1 MMDKETQNM
10 IKQLKRDKNYH
21 AIFVNFGRIAYLN
34 NIPRSYRKKEIKKL
48 KSEGRYEDIFSKYG
62 EEEYNKILLHACIQ
76 EMKEAKGSL
85 RAYSWGILQRIK
97 MFTKK
102 VGIYTASILLECS
115 AILIEA
121 GQEKIDENGIKYE
134 KEIENYNE
142 NISQYAEEVKKMH
155 LSDLQIIMK
164 VMDDM
169 WNNIQGYGTPQ
180 KDIYGYLEL
189 DLATKDGYGVCRNM
203 ASDMAK
209 KLNQINPKYNARTM
223 FVTMGEEGNYYLA
236 DIETK
241 MVEFNENI
249 EEDGRGVHQ
258 TLNENIRQEKEKS
271 IPELIGE
278 TMTEG
283 AKNVIGNHMIT
294 LIDIPEEGVILVA
307 DPTNPSIGL
316 YKNGKIK
323 MFNSGKEYVTNEGS
337 NMLFNGYEGLETV
350 GDFIDSFTNESSYE
364 KLKEEYGLEQQNEA
378 LEYVRNFKNK
388 EKEYKQSLKV
398 DYVPKVKEKQPQSE
412 NIEKQQTIDED
423 MQL

>member
-1 MMDKETQNM
+1 M
-10 IKQLKRDKNYH
+10 
-21 AIFVNFGRIAYLN
+21 LN
-34 NIPRSYRKKEIKKL
+34 
-48 KSEGRYEDIFSKYG
+48 
-62 EEEYNKILLHACIQ
+62 
-76 EMKEAKGSL
+76 
-85 RAYSWGILQRIK
+85 
-97 MFTKK
+97 
-102 VGIYTASILLECS
+102 
-115 AILIEA
+115 
-121 GQEKIDENGIKYE
+121 
-134 KEIENYNE
+134 
-142 NISQYAEEVKKMH
+142 
-155 LSDLQIIMK
+155 
-164 VMDDM
+164 
-169 WNNIQGYGTPQ
+169 
-180 KDIYGYLEL
+180 
-189 DLATKDGYGVCRNM
+189 
-203 ASDMAK
+203 
-209 KLNQINPKYNARTM
+209 LN
-223 FVTMGEEGNYYLA
+223 L
-236 DIETK
+236 
-241 MVEFNENI
+241 

-278 TMTEG
+278 VMEEG
-283 AKNVIGNHMIT
+283 AKNVIGNHVIT

-323 MFNSGKEYVTNEGS
+323 MFNSDKEYVTNEGS

>member
-1 MMDKETQNM
+1 MDKETKNI

-76 EMKEAKGSL
+76 EMKEVKGGE

-97 MFTKK
+97 IFTKQ
-102 VGIYTASILLECS
+102 VGIYTASMLLGIS
-115 AILIEA
+115 ATLVEA
-121 GQEKIDENGIKYE
+121 GQEKIDENGVKYE
-134 KEIENYNE
+134 KDIENYNE
-142 NISQYAEEVKKMH
+142 NIAKYAEEIRKLH

-169 WNNIQGYGTPQ
+169 WNNTQGYGTPQ
-180 KDIYGYLEL
+180 KDIFGYLEL
-189 DLATKDGYGVCRNM
+189 DLATKNGYGVCRNM

-223 FVTMGEEGNYYLA
+223 NATIVEEGNYYLA
-236 DIETK
+236 DIEFK
-241 MVEFNENI
+241 GVEFNENL
-249 EEDGRGVHQ
+249 EEDDIGLNQ
-258 TLNENIRQEKEKS
+258 TLNGNIGQEKEKS
-271 IPELIGE
+271 ILEVIGE
-278 TMTEG
+278 AMAEG
-283 AKNVIGNHMIT
+283 VKNITGNHMVT
-294 LIDIPEEGVILVA
+294 LIDIPKEDVILVA

-323 MFNSGKEYVTNEGS
+323 MFNSDKEYVTNEGS
-337 NMLFNGYEGLETV
+337 TMLFNGYEGIETV
-350 GDFIDSFTNESSYE
+350 EDFIDSFTNDSSYE
-364 KLKEEYGLEQQNEA
+364 KLKKKYGLEQQNEA
-378 LEYVRNFKNK
+378 LEYVRNLKNK

-398 DYVPKVKEKQPQSE
+398 DYEPKVGVKPSQGE
-412 NIEKQQTIDED
+412 NIEKQQTIDDEV
-423 MQL
+423 QL

>member
-1 MMDKETQNM
+1 MDKETKNI

-34 NIPRSYRKKEIKKL
+34 NIPRSYKKKEIKKL
-48 KSEGRYEDIFSKYG
+48 KKEGRYEDIFSKYG

-97 MFTKK
+97 MFTKQ
-102 VGIYTASILLECS
+102 VGIYTASILLGLS

-134 KEIENYNE
+134 KEIERYNE
-142 NISQYAEEVKKMH
+142 NISKYAEEVKKMN

-180 KDIYGYLEL
+180 KDIIGYLEL

-223 FVTMGEEGNYYLA
+223 NATIVEEGNYHLA
-236 DIETK
+236 DIELK
-241 MVEFNENI
+241 SVEFNENL
-249 EEDGRGVHQ
+249 EEDDRGLNQ
-258 TLNENIRQEKEKS
+258 TLNENIRQEKERA
-271 IPELIGE
+271 ILELIGE
-278 TMTEG
+278 PLAEG
-283 AKNVIGNHMIT
+283 LKNITGNHMVT
-294 LIDIPEEGVILVA
+294 LIDIPEEDVILVV

-323 MFNSGKEYVTNEGS
+323 MFNSDKEYVTNEVS
-337 NMLFNGYEGLETV
+337 TMLFNGYEGIETV
-350 GDFIDSFTNESSYE
+350 EDFIDSFTNDSSYE
-364 KLKEEYGLEQQNEA
+364 KLKEKYGLEQQNEA
-378 LEYVRNFKNK
+378 LKYVRNLENRG
-388 EKEYKQSLKV
+388 KEYKKSLKV
-398 DYVPKVKEKQPQSE
+398 DYVPKVEVKQLQSKNVEKE
-412 NIEKQQTIDED
+412 QTIDND
-423 MQL
+423 IQL

>member
-1 MMDKETQNM
+1 MDKETKYK
-10 IKQLKRDKNYH
+10 IKQLKKQKKYDEIFINY
-21 AIFVNFGRIAYLN
+21 GRKEYIK
-34 NIPRSYRKKEIKKL
+34 NIPRSYRKKEIKGL
-48 KSEGRYEDIFSKYG
+48 KKEGRYEDIFSKYG

>member
-1 MMDKETQNM
+1 MDKETKYK
-10 IKQLKRDKNYH
+10 IKQLKKQKKYDEIFINY
-21 AIFVNFGRIAYLN
+21 GRKEYIK

-169 WNNIQGYGTPQ
+169 WNNTQGYGTPQ

-278 TMTEG
+278 VMEEG